1 MKFSKSDFAELDLPN
16 LLINVWSYADYMN
29 DPIVNQYQKWCVEL
43 AKERWLP
50 QFLDFEYVIKN
61 LKEKNE
67 NFYNFGRISS
77 ADRKVIYR
85 IIHKW

>member
-1 MKFSKSDFAELDLPN
+1 MKFSKSDFAELDFPDLF
-16 LLINVWSYADYMN
+16 IKVWSYAGYMN
-29 DPIVNQYQKWCVEL
+29 DPIVNHCQKWCFEL

-61 LKEKNE
+61 LKEKNKI
-67 NFYNFGRISS
+67 FYNFGRICS

-85 IIHKW
+85 IIHK